1 MHHPVPLSLHNSISM
16 KILYAVQAT
25 GNGHI
30 ARASW
35 LLPYLKKYGVV
46 DIFLSGSN
54 SSLQAG
60 IEAKYKSQGVSLY
73 YTAFGGLD
81 YGRMFKSF
89 NLVKLMKEAKD
100 LPVDAYDVVI
110 NDFEPITAVACRM
123 KQVSSIGFGHQASF
137 QSKKTPRPARKSI
150 SGEWVLTQYAKA
162 TEYAG
167 LHFKSYDHFI
177 SNPVLHERI
186 LQATPANKNHITIYL
201 SHFHD
206 DVVIPHLEQLP
217 DICFHLFS
225 KTEKVTRRYKNILLQ
240 PVSAAAFQ
248 DSLVDCTGIITGAGF
263 ETPAEALY
271 LRKKLLCMP
280 IKGQYEQWCNAA
292 ALEEYQVP
300 ILSVIGPDFSKKI
313 SSWLEAPA
321 PAPLVLTK
329 TVDAIVADVM
339 KMAKF

>member
-1 MHHPVPLSLHNSISM
+1 MLFFSLPHSIQM

-35 LLPYLKKYGVV
+35 LLPFLQQYGVV

-54 SSLQAG
+54 SSLHAG
-60 IEAKYKSQGVSLY
+60 IEAKYKSRGVSLY
-73 YTAFGGLD
+73 YTAYGGLD

-100 LPVDAYDVVI
+100 LPVETYDVVI

-123 KQVSSIGFGHQASF
+123 KQVRSIGFGHQASF
-137 QSKKTPRPARKSI
+137 QSKKTPRPQRKSI
-150 SGEWVLTQYAKA
+150 AGEWVLTQYAKS
-162 TEYAG
+162 TQYAG
-167 LHFKSYDHFI
+167 LHFKAYDHFI

-186 LQATPANKNHITIYL
+186 LNAASADKNHITIYL
-201 SHFHD
+201 SHYHD
-206 DVVIPHLEQLP
+206 EVLMPHLEQLP
-217 DICFHLFS
+217 DLYFHLFS
-225 KTEKVTRRYKNILLQ
+225 KTEKIARRHKNILLQ

-271 LRKKLLCMP
+271 LQKKLLCMP

-292 ALEEYQVP
+292 ALEDYRVP
-300 ILSVIGPDFSKKI
+300 ILSAIGPDFSTQI
-313 SSWLEAPA
+313 SNWLQAPP

-329 TVDAIVADVM
+329 SVDAIVGAVM
-339 KMAKF
+339 RMAEG